1 MDIRKIGQE
10 DLRILIRNTAQKM
23 GIHESV
29 VEKDFWVC
37 FVLNDLFH
45 ESPWQKA
52 LTFKGG
58 TSLSKCFSIIE
69 RFSEDVDLILDWRTL
84 GYGLNEPWE
93 ERSNTKQDKFN
104 HEINTKT
111 ETFLADIFA
120 PQFLEALKDKAGE
133 GLTVRIDQADPQTVL
148 FEYPKLFSSSYLS
161 EVVRLEIGALAAWT
175 PSEEVSIQP
184 YVADAYPE
192 VLPEAAFTVQTVS
205 PERTFWEKA
214 TILHQEAHRPE
225 DLAMPARYARHY
237 YDLYRISLSKYKD
250 KAIANPDLLQKVAAF
265 KRKFY
270 PRKWARYEEATVEK
284 IRLVP
289 DAYRYPALKKD
300 YEAMQEMFFHEVP
313 KFADLIEALRQLE
326 EEIHQSQK

>member
-1 MDIRKIGQE
+1 MDIRKISQG

-23 GIHESV
+23 GIRESV

-37 FVLNDLFH
+37 FVLEYLFH

-58 TSLSKCFSIIE
+58 TSLSKCFSLIE
-69 RFSEDVDLILDWRTL
+69 RFSEDVDLILDWRIL
-84 GYGLNEPWE
+84 GYDLDEPWE
-93 ERSNTKQDKFN
+93 KRSNTKQDKFN

-111 ETFLADIFA
+111 ETFLAGSFV
-120 PQFLEALKDKAGE
+120 PQLLEALKEKAG
-133 GLTVRIDQADPQTVL
+133 GDFIVRIDRDDPQTVL

-161 EVVRLEIGALAAWT
+161 EAVRLEIGALAAWT

-184 YVADAYPE
+184 YVEDSYPGILQE
-192 VLPEAAFTVQTVS
+192 TAFTVQTVS

-225 DLAMPARYARHY
+225 NLSMPARYARHY
-237 YDLYRISLSKYKD
+237 YDLYKISLSKYKD
-250 KAIANPDLLQKVAAF
+250 KAFASPDLLQKVAAF

-270 PRKWARYEEATVEK
+270 PRKWAKYEEATFEK

-289 DAYRYPALKKD
+289 DVYRFPALKKD

-313 KFADLIEALRQLE
+313 KFEELMEALLKLE
-326 EEIHQSQK
+326 EEIHTSQK